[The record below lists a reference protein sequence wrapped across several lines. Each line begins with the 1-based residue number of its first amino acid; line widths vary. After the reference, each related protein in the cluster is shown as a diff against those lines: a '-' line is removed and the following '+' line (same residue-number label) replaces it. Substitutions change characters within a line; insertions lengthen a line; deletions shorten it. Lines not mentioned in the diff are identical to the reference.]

1 MDPLKQLLSL
11 MAIMQLLTMLWL
23 FTLDNRYR
31 EMLDFFA
38 ELTELFDKAGYG
50 QKDE

>member
-1 MDPLKQLLSL
+1 MDPVKQLLVL
-11 MAIMQLLTMLWL
+11 MAIMQLLTMSWL
-23 FTLDNRYR
+23 FLLDKRYH
-31 EMLDFFA
+31 EMLDFFT